1 MFDSAC
7 NSSSNMIMSKKFNKR
22 AEENKMLVLQNF
34 SFQEFTI

>member
-1 MFDSAC
+1 MFNSAL
-7 NSSSNMIMSKKFNKR
+7 NSGSNMIMREKFHKR